1 MPNVISVDD
10 KCNIRIWDIRGMN
23 TIQVIA
29 NDTSF
34 TIVTDVA
41 LITKI
46 HDKFVLSGK
55 RLNYYE
61 NAAVSKNMKSLNED
75 IYALCVDF
83 NTYFNWFVVLT
94 KIDIRAYDAMSGKL
108 KKVFNEVYDPQY

>member
-1 MPNVISVDD
+1 
-10 KCNIRIWDIRGMN
+10 MN

-55 RLNYYE
+55 RLTYYE
-61 NAAVSKNMKSLNED
+61 NAAVSKNMKSLNKD
-75 IYALCVDF
+75 TYALCVDF
-83 NTYFNWFVVLT
+83 NTYFN
-94 KIDIRAYDAMSGKL
+94 
-108 KKVFNEVYDPQY
+108 

>member
-46 HDKFVLSGK
+46 HDKFVSLKAGS
-55 RLNYYE
+55 RQNIPH
-61 NAAVSKNMKSLNED
+61 NNKSND
-75 IYALCVDF
+75 HKY
-83 NTYFNWFVVLT
+83 TH
-94 KIDIRAYDAMSGKL
+94 
-108 KKVFNEVYDPQY
+108 